1 MKSLKNLMTENPTC
15 VTPETTVREAAK
27 LMQSQDVGSL
37 PVVQDES
44 SRRLVGMVTDRDL
57 TIRVL
62 AQGKDGNTAVR
73 DAMSSDIQ
81 CCKVDDSLDDVEK
94 IMSRHQ
100 VRRVPI
106 VDENNRV
113 VGMVAQADLALERKA
128 VGEKDF
134 GKVLEKISEPAGAR

>member
-15 VTPETTVREAAK
+15 VTPETTAREAAR
-27 LMQSQDVGSL
+27 LMETQDVGSL

-57 TIRVL
+57 TIRIL
-62 AQGKDGNTAVR
+62 AQGKDGNTPVR
-73 DAMSSDIQ
+73 DAMSSNVQ
-81 CCKVDDSLDDVEK
+81 SCKVDNSLDDVEK
-94 IMSRHQ
+94 VMSRHQ

-106 VDENNRV
+106 VDDQNRV
-113 VGMVAQADLALERKA
+113 IGMVAQADLALERKA

-134 GKVLEKISEPAGAR
+134 GKVLEKISEPAGTR

>member
-1 MKSLKNLMTENPTC
+1 
-15 VTPETTVREAAK
+15 
-27 LMQSQDVGSL
+27 
-37 PVVQDES
+37 
-44 SRRLVGMVTDRDL
+44 MVTDRDL

-113 VGMVAQADLALERKA
+113 VGMVAQADLARERKA
-128 VGEKDF
+128 VGEQGLRQGAGEDLRARRRPLGF
-134 GKVLEKISEPAGAR
+134 LGLTRPEASGRGPHFSGSISPIRFPRYPALPL